1 MREVRDPLLAE
12 LLSAVATASSFEE
25 ALANIEKAR
34 IDTGPLAQRM
44 TIATLKAAGLG
55 DVRD

>member
-1 MREVRDPLLAE
+1 MLAE